1 MMSNGSRFPLRR
13 ESRRVLVEVTG
24 FQSFERRRRP
34 MNLLASSTAQI
45 AMTVAAAVV
54 VVAGIAVWLSTV
66 FTEFEYRA

>member
-1 MMSNGSRFPLRR
+1 
-13 ESRRVLVEVTG
+13 VTG

>member
-1 MMSNGSRFPLRR
+1 
-13 ESRRVLVEVTG
+13 
-24 FQSFERRRRP
+24 